1 MQQNTYLHNQDL
13 FRDST
18 HHKDITHIYK
28 NLIQNNQKKID
39 KHIKWK
45 LVKDTSVDK
54 IAIIVL
60 TIKISLIKFNLM
72 RL

>member
-28 NLIQNNQKKID
+28 NLKQNNQK
-39 KHIKWK
+39 
-45 LVKDTSVDK
+45 
-54 IAIIVL
+54 
-60 TIKISLIKFNLM
+60 N
-72 RL
+72 R